1 MTRLGPAAALA
12 LVSACAAQPAPR
24 PTASPRSAPAPAP
37 AAVPVLPK
45 GGLRLVYEVDFAH
58 AWESRGREAML
69 ARTVDVLGARVRDL
83 FKDGGVRASGGGIE
97 VLLPGGE
104 PSSLETYRRLASRRG
119 LFRVLRVDDGSAF
132 MATVAERVRAEAF
145 EGVTAEID
153 RWTEPRGGAA
163 HVDPFLAAPERKPL
177 VAALDRVVRAI
188 PLPADRELFLDCGP
202 GGCRSYLAIRSGGID
217 SSDVAAAKVE
227 AHGRMGLPEIV
238 IRLTGEGRRKL
249 ADLTGAIGRKM
260 VVAIDAE
267 VVMAPV
273 VASPTS
279 GGEIHMALDPATAR
293 TETKDL
299 PALLRSGALPAPLA
313 LMKEEM
319 VPAPPVA
326 SPTPP

>member
-1 MTRLGPAAALA
+1 
-12 LVSACAAQPAPR
+12 
-24 PTASPRSAPAPAP
+24 
-37 AAVPVLPK
+37 
-45 GGLRLVYEVDFAH
+45 
-58 AWESRGREAML
+58 
-69 ARTVDVLGARVRDL
+69 
-83 FKDGGVRASGGGIE
+83 

-104 PSSLETYRRLASRRG
+104 PSSLGTYRRLASRRG

-132 MATVAERVRAEAF
+132 METVAERVRTEAF

-153 RWTEPRGGAA
+153 RWTEPQGGAA
-163 HVDPFLAAPERKPL
+163 HVDPFLASPERKPL
-177 VAALDRVVRAI
+177 VAALDRLLRAI

-227 AHGRMGLPEIV
+227 ARGRMGLPEIA

-249 ADLTGAIGRKM
+249 AELTGAIGRKM
-260 VVAIDAE
+260 VVAIDVD

-273 VASPTS
+273 ITSPTS

-293 TETKDL
+293 TETEDL

-313 LMKEEM
+313 LTKEEM
-319 VPAPPVA
+319 VPAPPA
-326 SPTPP
+326 AAPTPP